1 MDFLRIWRKMRRYR
15 LEEYTQY
22 DKRNDE
28 IKIVKTKKQCKNV
41 HFEHFLFPILVTI
54 LFNRATIT
62 SI

>member
-1 MDFLRIWRKMRRYR
+1 M
-15 LEEYTQY
+15 QY

-28 IKIVKTKKQCKNV
+28 IKMVKIHKKQCKNV

-54 LFNRATIT
+54 LFNRTTIT